1 MWPPVGAFMWMQHA
15 KSRLQDHHRERVYSS
30 RHIRRLFGVYPR
42 YPQIFAP
49 YSRAVCHV
57 IFAAIYSQLSA
68 VYPRLFCFKRI
79 TRISTRIIV
88 NIIWNKLFCAV
99 LANKRVDVNNVRIS
113 PNKSEYV

>member
-1 MWPPVGAFMWMQHA
+1 MMWPPVEAFMWMQQA
-15 KSRLQDHHRERVYSS
+15 QSRLQDHHRERVYSS
-30 RHIRRLFGVYPR
+30 RHIRRLFGVYPH

-79 TRISTRIIV
+79 TRISTRII
-88 NIIWNKLFCAV
+88 C
-99 LANKRVDVNNVRIS
+99 
-113 PNKSEYV
+113 EYNLE